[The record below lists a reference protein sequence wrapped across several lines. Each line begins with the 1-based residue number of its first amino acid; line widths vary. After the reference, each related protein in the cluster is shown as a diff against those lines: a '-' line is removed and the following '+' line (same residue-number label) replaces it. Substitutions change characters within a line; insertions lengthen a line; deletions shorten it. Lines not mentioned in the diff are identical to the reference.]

1 MQQASTKNRKRDGQ
15 AAESRERR
23 SHFLDLLKE
32 GHTIAQA
39 LAHPSVGVSQSAY
52 KKWRERD
59 RHFAAEVDIAR
70 AGHDSVLGEWN
81 GSTAS
86 FFETFF
92 QVRLSWFQALFID
105 ELERTPP
112 GNILM
117 ALWPPEHGKTTTYEN
132 YASMKLAVQPDWRGT
147 IASENLTIA
156 QKILGRVKN
165 RMEPEG
171 PYPYFV
177 SKWGPFKPQTGMG
190 TGNKVSQPWGSTY
203 FNVFKKQ
210 TQDERDYSLMA
221 LGFGSSIVST
231 RTDHLHIDDLQ
242 STKTLSQTDR
252 MESWLRQ
259 DALSRPGEYGKTT
272 IAGTRVGEDDIYER
286 LETDEDLSGILKVL
300 KFKAVMTDY
309 SDPDNPVEKA
319 LWPERYN
326 LDQLDRQRRK
336 VGQEAWDRNYMQN
349 PGASQGSRTFT
360 DQAIEASLNPLI
372 SLHHRCPMGS
382 IVYVGLD
389 PALGSNNVI
398 IACEVATDGR
408 LIIRRIREDVG
419 FQQNEQ
425 IMAAL
430 GDTVQWCNVS
440 GARVSDAVIETMAFQ
455 RGLARD
461 ERLQDLSRQYGFA
474 CREHLTGWN
483 KYDENIGVASMVSS
497 FLSGEIVLP
506 WADDELTRSEIGEL
520 IRQLRAWK
528 PGKRGTKLR
537 QDRVMALWFVWIL
550 WQSRRKTVDASIGNP
565 QAWKRDGLAYGSGRP
580 GLILPAG
587 VRT

>member
-1 MQQASTKNRKRDGQ
+1 MKVANTSNRKRDEQ
-15 AAESRERR
+15 SHEARR
-23 SHFLDLLKE
+23 RRNNFLDLIKE
-32 GHTIAQA
+32 GHSIPQA
-39 LAHPSVGVSQSAY
+39 LAHPSVGVSNSAY

-59 RHFAAEVDIAR
+59 KHFAAEVDIAR
-70 AGHDSVLGEWN
+70 AGRDSVVGAWN
-81 GSTAS
+81 GTNAS
-86 FFETFF
+86 FFQTYFG
-92 QVRLSWFQALFID
+92 VTLSWFQLLFIE

-132 YASMKLAVQPDWRGT
+132 YASMKLARNPEWRGT

-156 QKILGRVKN
+156 QKILGRIKN

-171 PYPYFV
+171 PYPLYV
-177 SKWGPFKPQTGMG
+177 SEWGPFKPQTGMG

-259 DALSRPGEYGKTT
+259 DALSRPGEYGVTT
-272 IAGTRVGEDDIYER
+272 IAGTRVGEDDIYSR
-286 LETDEDLSGILKVL
+286 IEDDPDLDGILKVM
-300 KFKAVMTDY
+300 KFKAIMTDY
-309 SDPDNPVEKA
+309 SDINNPVEKA

-349 PGASQGSRTFT
+349 PGASNTSRTFT
-360 DQAIEASLNPLI
+360 DQAIEASLNPLL
-372 SLHHRCPMGS
+372 SLGHRCSLGS
-382 IVYVGLD
+382 IVYAGLD
-389 PALGSNNVI
+389 PALGSNNVV
-398 IACEVATDGR
+398 IACEATQDGR
-408 LIIRRIREDVG
+408 LIVRRIREDIG
-419 FQQNEQ
+419 LQQNEQ

-430 GDTVQWCNVS
+430 GETVEWCNIA
-440 GARVSDAVIETMAFQ
+440 GARVTDVVIESMAFQ

-461 ERLQDLSRQYGFA
+461 ERLQELAFRHGFA

-497 FLSGEIVLP
+497 FLTGEIVLP
-506 WADDELTRSEIGEL
+506 WAEDDYTRNEIGEL
-520 IRQLRAWK
+520 IRQLKAWK

-550 WQSRRKTVDASIGNP
+550 WRSRYKNVDPSMGNP
-565 QAWKRDGLAYGSGRP
+565 QAWKRDSLAYGGGRP

-587 VRT
+587 VRV

>member
-1 MQQASTKNRKRDGQ
+1 MQVGATKNRKRSGQ

-23 SHFLDLLKE
+23 DNFLDLIKE

-39 LAHPSVGVSQSAY
+39 LAHPSVAVSNSAY
-52 KKWRERD
+52 KKWRGRD

-70 AGHDSVLGEWN
+70 AGHDAVLGEWN
-81 GSTAS
+81 GSVAS

-92 QVRLSWFQALFID
+92 QIQLSWFQLAFIE

-132 YASMKLAVQPDWRGT
+132 YASMKLALSPDWRGT

-242 STKTLSQTDR
+242 STKTLTQTDR

-259 DALSRPGEYGKTT
+259 DALSRPGEYGITT

-286 LETDEDLSGILKVL
+286 IENDDDLHGILKVM
-300 KFKAVMTDY
+300 KFKAIMTDY

-336 VGQEAWDRNYMQN
+336 VGQDAWDRNYMQN
-349 PGASQGSRTFT
+349 PGLSNTSRTFT
-360 DQAIEASLNPLI
+360 DQAIDASLNPLL

-382 IVYVGLD
+382 VIYGGLD

-398 IACEVATDGR
+398 IACEASQDGR
-408 LIIRRIREDVG
+408 LIVRRIREDVG

-440 GARVSDAVIETMAFQ
+440 GGRVTDVVIETMAFQ

-461 ERLQDLSRQYGFA
+461 ERLQDLSRQFGFA

-520 IRQLRAWK
+520 IRQLKAWK

-550 WQSRRKTVDASIGNP
+550 WQSRRKMVDASMGDP
-565 QAWKRDGLAYGSGRP
+565 TAWKRDGLAYGSGRP
-580 GLILPAG
+580 GLILPPGA
-587 VRT
+587 RT